1 MGLMDLLKDVFS
13 NNPDD
18 LSDEEYR
25 RRLDGLAS
33 DLFGSDFESC
43 TREQRLTVQS
53 HLRLG
58 KRPQVYDDDDY

>member
-1 MGLMDLLKDVFS
+1 MGLMDFLKDVFS

-25 RRLDGLAS
+25 RRLDGLAF
-33 DLFGSDFESC
+33 DLFGRSFESC

-53 HLRLG
+53 QVRLG
-58 KRPQVYDDDDY
+58 KRPQMYDDDD

>member
-1 MGLMDLLKDVFS
+1 MGLMDFLKDVFS
-13 NNPDD
+13 NNLDD
-18 LSDEEYR
+18 FSDEEYR
-25 RRLDGLAS
+25 RRLDGLAF

-58 KRPQVYDDDDY
+58 KRPRVHDDDYD